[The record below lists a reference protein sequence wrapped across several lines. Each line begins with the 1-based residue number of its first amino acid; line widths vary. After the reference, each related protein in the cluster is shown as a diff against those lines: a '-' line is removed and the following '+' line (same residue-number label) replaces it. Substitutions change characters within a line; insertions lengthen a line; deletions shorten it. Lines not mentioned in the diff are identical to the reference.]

1 MDNKNEIAHYGM
13 ARDNKMAYRDSID
26 LMKKIID
33 ISGQNVFSCN
43 LCGKCTAGC
52 PISDAM
58 DIKPHQVVRLVQ
70 VRPEALLDSKAI
82 WLCACCLTCV
92 SRCPKM
98 IDIAKIMEAYRTIV
112 LSSKREDFIEYSPEL
127 SSLLPIQALVAVRS
141 KYSMVHLPFYSPTV
155 RLRKYFTRERLLML
169 MGGKKT

>member
-1 MDNKNEIAHYGM
+1 
-13 ARDNKMAYRDSID
+13 MAYHDSVD
-26 LMKKIID
+26 LMKKIMD
-33 ISGQNVFSCN
+33 ASGQNVFSCN

-52 PISDAM
+52 PISDVM

-70 VRPEALLDSKAI
+70 VKPEVLLNSKAI

-112 LSSKREDFIEYSPEL
+112 LSSKREDFVEYSPEL
-127 SSLLPIQALVAVRS
+127 SSFLPVQALVAIRS
-141 KYSMVHLPFYSPTV
+141 KYSMVHLPSYSPTI
-155 RLRKYFTRERLLML
+155 RLKKYFTMERLPML
-169 MGGKKT
+169 MGGKKV